1 MKMLAAIVGIEIE
14 VTELTGKWKI
24 SQNQPEANRQGVVDG
39 LRREG
44 GSEAMAQLVA
54 ERGTS
59 RPG

>member
-1 MKMLAAIVGIEIE
+1 MRAIVGVEIPIERLE
-14 VTELTGKWKI
+14 GKWKV
-24 SQNQPEANRQGVVDG
+24 SLNHPEANRQGVVDG

-44 GSEAMAQLVA
+44 GNEAMAQLVA